1 MAKIE
6 GKVVAIEPSGNLRT
20 DIAVDRLRGAPT
32 DDRVKVCCDEHET
45 TGLFPLEHGQPPMT
59 LLALIGASGFLELC
73 IVGDSAAIMLGVRV
87 GEGVVVE
94 W

>member
-20 DIAVDRLRGAPT
+20 DIAADRLRGVPS
-32 DDRVKVCCDEHET
+32 DDSVKVCCDEHET
-45 TGLFPLEHGQPPMT
+45 TGLFSEDHGQPAMT
-59 LLALIGASGFLELC
+59 LLALVGKSGFLELC

-87 GEGVVVE
+87 GEGVVVV